1 MGNVTKHP
9 ANAPRKR
16 HDDGQIIPGDDYDRL
31 WRAQQAAMLL
41 AAINNDVA
49 VAAGVSHDAT
59 AAVAE
64 YIRDDM
70 LEILNHSQLTSES
83 L

>member
-1 MGNVTKHP
+1 M
-9 ANAPRKR
+9 
-16 HDDGQIIPGDDYDRL
+16 IPGDDYDRL

>member
-9 ANAPRKR
+9 TAERGNVEKS
-16 HDDGQIIPGDDYDRL
+16 QTINGDDYDRL
-31 WRAQQAAMLL
+31 WRAQQAASLL
-41 AAINNDVA
+41 AAINNN
-49 VAAGVSHDAT
+49 VAAEGGISHDST

-70 LEILNHSQLTSES
+70 LQILNHSTEPDNPI
-83 L
+83 

>member
-9 ANAPRKR
+9 TAARGNVEKS
-16 HDDGQIIPGDDYDRL
+16 QTINGDDYDRL
-31 WRAQQAAMLL
+31 WRAQQAASLL
-41 AAINNDVA
+41 AAINNY
-49 VAAGVSHDAT
+49 VAAEGGISRDST

-70 LEILNHSQLTSES
+70 LDILTHSTPASGQP
-83 L
+83 

>member
-1 MGNVTKHP
+1 MGDVTKHP
-9 ANAPRKR
+9 TASRG
-16 HDDGQIIPGDDYDRL
+16 HYDDGQVINGDDYDRL

-41 AAINNDVA
+41 ASINNEVA
-49 VAAGVSHDAT
+49 STAGISHDAT

-70 LEILNHSQLTSES
+70 LEILSHSKPTAEQP
-83 L
+83 